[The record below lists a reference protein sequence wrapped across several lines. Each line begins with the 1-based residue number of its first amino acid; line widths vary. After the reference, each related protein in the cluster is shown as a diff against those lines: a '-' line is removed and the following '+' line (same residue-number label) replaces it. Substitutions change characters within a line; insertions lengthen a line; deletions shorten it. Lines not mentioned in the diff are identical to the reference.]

1 MGGIGSWNSF
11 IKRAEWDPRPHFGLG
26 AFKTVKQV
34 EVRWPSG
41 ARQVLKD
48 LPADQIHRIVEP

>member
-1 MGGIGSWNSF
+1 
-11 IKRAEWDPRPHFGLG
+11 
-26 AFKTVKQV
+26 VKQL

-41 ARQVLKD
+41 VRQVLKD